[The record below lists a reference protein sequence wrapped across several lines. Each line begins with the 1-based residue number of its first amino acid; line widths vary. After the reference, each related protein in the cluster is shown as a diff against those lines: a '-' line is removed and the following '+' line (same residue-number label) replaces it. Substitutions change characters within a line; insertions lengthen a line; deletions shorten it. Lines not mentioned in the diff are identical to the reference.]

1 MKATIRDDKRR
12 TYLFYVITSA
22 KKEKKAQLEELADNL
37 VMSRSEKKPFRLYLH
52 IVRLKES
59 PFIGDEVQVPIPPE
73 ALEGIKDV
81 ADHSRKRV
89 IPLISEI

>member
-1 MKATIRDDKRR
+1 M
-12 TYLFYVITSA
+12 
-22 KKEKKAQLEELADNL
+22 
-37 VMSRSEKKPFRLYLH
+37 H
-52 IVRLKES
+52 IVRLKET

-81 ADHSRKRV
+81 ADHNRKRV